1 MLRYTIFIS
10 SVNILSSLQTIY
22 FLPDIWPALSKIRQ
36 YSPLFFNTLS
46 FVCDTDYFK
55 NEIIFNKENSCI
67 FPISIVSLRYGEIF
81 GYTIFIIPSAH
92 FLYFVPKLFTFSP
105 TSILHFLKFDN
116 TLYYLL
122 VHIIHFMHFKLS

>member
-1 MLRYTIFIS
+1 MIFLHYNQMLRYTIFIIS

-36 YSPLFFNTLS
+36 YSLLFFNTLS

-67 FPISIVSLRYGEIF
+67 FPIGIVSLRYGEIF
-81 GYTIFIIPSAH
+81 GYTIFIIPSTH
-92 FLYFVPKLFTFSP
+92 TFYTLSP
-105 TSILHFLKFDN
+105 N
-116 TLYYLL
+116 YLPSL
-122 VHIIHFMHFKLS
+122 RRPSCIF